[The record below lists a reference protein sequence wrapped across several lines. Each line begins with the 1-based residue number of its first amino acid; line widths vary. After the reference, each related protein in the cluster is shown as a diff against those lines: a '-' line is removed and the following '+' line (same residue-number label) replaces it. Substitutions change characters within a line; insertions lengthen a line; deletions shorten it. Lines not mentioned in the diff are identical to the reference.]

1 MRRALNPSTSAPA
14 MKPIDTSTQLCAVIG
29 HPVGHSLS
37 PAIHNAAFAA
47 AGLNYAYLAFDVDD
61 VAGFLTG
68 MRAMPSF
75 RGVSVTI
82 PHKRA
87 VMAHLDE
94 IDPMARDIGS
104 INTITQTDGRLTGTS
119 TDGPGTLRAFAEA
132 GVSFEGKRVLFT
144 GNGGA
149 VRAVAF
155 AVATQTPAAGLVVLG
170 RDLGRVR
177 TLTGELV
184 HKTGADV
191 EAGLVDHDMPRAL
204 AACDIVIQGT
214 PIGMHPHPG
223 ESCIPRKLLRPDHV
237 VFDMVYRP
245 HTTRLIE
252 DAQAAGCT
260 VIHGVEMLI
269 NQAVL
274 QFETWT
280 GAPAP
285 YAAMRRAVLDAL
297 GAA

>member
-1 MRRALNPSTSAPA
+1 MR
-14 MKPIDTSTQLCAVIG
+14 PIDTSTQLCAVIG

-37 PAIHNAAFAA
+37 PAMHNAAFGA
-47 AGLNYAYLAFDVDD
+47 AGLNYAYLAFDVED

-104 INTITQTDGRLTGTS
+104 VNTITQTEGRLIGTS
-119 TDGPGTLRAFAEA
+119 TDGPGTLQAFAEA
-132 GVSFEGKRVLFT
+132 DVSFDGKRVLFT

-155 AVATQTPAAGLVVLG
+155 AVATQTPCAGLVILG
-170 RDLGRVR
+170 RDLSRVR

-191 EAGLVDHDMPRAL
+191 EAGSIERDIARAM

-214 PIGMHPHPG
+214 PIGMHPQPG
-223 ESCIPRKLLRPDHV
+223 ESCIPPDLLRPEQV

-252 DAQAAGCT
+252 DAQSAGCT

-269 NQAVL
+269 HQAVL
-274 QFETWT
+274 QFESWT
-280 GAPAP
+280 GTPAP
-285 YAAMRRAVLDAL
+285 YDAMRHAVLDAL